1 MKKILSLAALAALLS
16 SSLPMHAAI
25 AAGANDLVRCPDFSS
40 VYYIADDGNRYVF
53 PNEKI
58 YFTWYSDFAN
68 VKTISCDDLAA
79 FPIGDRLVYQAG
91 TRLVKIPSD
100 PSVYA
105 VESNGVLRE
114 IPDEDTAKKLY
125 GDDWSDR
132 VDDVSE
138 AFWSSFTVG
147 QPLDDG
153 EIPEGT
159 IFEDA
164 EGNLFREEED
174 GSATEIDAVLDAD
187 KEIVLKEHALAVDDI
202 EERLGV
208 ALALTKV
215 DNQAAIDVLQAIID
229 DLRPKHVDDEDHV
242 DVPEVDEIEDETE
255 DDANDDSDKT
265 DDTDSKV
272 DDAPADDNSADDDSS
287 DSDKQEEDS
296 SSDNKDSSDDD
307 STKESDTSADESTSD

>member
-1 MKKILSLAALAALLS
+1 MKKALTLAALAALLS
-16 SSLPMHAAI
+16 SSLPMHTAI

-58 YFTWYSDFAN
+58 YFTWYSDFTN
-68 VKTISCDDLAA
+68 VKTISCDDLSA

-114 IPDEDTAKKLY
+114 IPNEDIATKLY

-147 QPLDDG
+147 QPLEEG
-153 EIPEGT
+153 EVPEGT
-159 IFEDA
+159 VFEDS
-164 EGNLFREEED
+164 EGNLYREEDD
-174 GSATEIDAVLDAD
+174 GSAIEIDSALDAD
-187 KEIVLKEHALAVDDI
+187 KEKVLKEHALAVDDI
-202 EERLGV
+202 ERRLGV

-215 DNQAAIDVLQAIID
+215 DNQAAIDVLQSIID
-229 DLRPKHVDDEDHV
+229 DLRPKHVDDDDHI

-255 DDANDDSDKT
+255 DDSNNTDDADSQNDDDQEE
-265 DDTDSKV
+265 
-272 DDAPADDNSADDDSS
+272 DDSTNDDPS
-287 DSDKQEEDS
+287 GDDEDQEEDS
-296 SSDNKDSSDDD
+296 SNDSEDSSDEESSDESDD
-307 STKESDTSADESTSD
+307 SADALTMS

>member
-1 MKKILSLAALAALLS
+1 MKKALSLAALAALLS
-16 SSLPMHAAI
+16 SAFPAHQAF
-25 AAGANDLVRCPDFSS
+25 AAGANDLVKCPDFSS

-53 PNEKI
+53 PNEKM
-58 YFTWYSDFAN
+58 YSSWYSDFSG
-68 VKTISCDDLAA
+68 VKTISCDDLAS

-114 IPDEDTAKKLY
+114 IPDEGTAKKLY

-147 QPLDDG
+147 QPLEEG
-153 EIPEGT
+153 EVPEGT
-159 IFEDA
+159 VFEDS
-164 EGNLFREEED
+164 EGNLYREEED
-174 GSATEIDAVLDAD
+174 GSATEIDAALDAD
-187 KEIVLKEHALAVDDI
+187 KEKVLKEHALPIDDV
-202 EERLGV
+202 ERRLGV

-215 DNQAAIDVLQAIID
+215 DNQAAIDVLQSIID

-242 DVPEVDEIEDETE
+242 DVPEVEEIEDETE
-255 DDANDDSDKT
+255 DNSGKTEDTDPQNDDT
-265 DDTDSKV
+265 Q
-272 DDAPADDNSADDDSS
+272 ADDNSASDDSGR
-287 DSDKQEEDS
+287 ED
-296 SSDNKDSSDDD
+296 NQGEDSSDDGED
-307 STKESDTSADESTSD
+307 SNDDNSPEDPDTSTDELTMS

>member
-147 QPLDDG
+147 QPLEEG
-153 EIPEGT
+153 EVPEGT
-159 IFEDA
+159 VFEDS
-164 EGNLFREEED
+164 EGNLYREEED
-174 GSATEIDAVLDAD
+174 GSATEIDAALDAD
-187 KEIVLKEHALAVDDI
+187 KEKVLKEHALPIDDV
-202 EERLGV
+202 ERRLGV

-215 DNQAAIDVLQAIID
+215 DNQAAIDVLQSIID

-255 DDANDDSDKT
+255 DDSSKT
-265 DDTDSKV
+265 EDTDSQ
-272 DDAPADDNSADDDSS
+272 DDDTQTDDNSTSDDSS
-287 DSDKQEEDS
+287 SED
-296 SSDNKDSSDDD
+296 NRGEDSSDDSED
-307 STKESDTSADESTSD
+307 SSNDDSSEESNNSGDESATN

>member
-147 QPLDDG
+147 QPLEEG
-153 EIPEGT
+153 EVPEGT
-159 IFEDA
+159 VFEDS
-164 EGNLFREEED
+164 EGNLYREEED
-174 GSATEIDAVLDAD
+174 GSATEIDAALDAD
-187 KEIVLKEHALAVDDI
+187 KEKVLKEHALPIDDV
-202 EERLGV
+202 ERRLGV

-215 DNQAAIDVLQAIID
+215 DNQAAIDVLQSIID

-255 DDANDDSDKT
+255 DDSSKT
-265 DDTDSKV
+265 EDTDSQ
-272 DDAPADDNSADDDSS
+272 DDDTQTDDNSTSDDSS
-287 DSDKQEEDS
+287 GED
-296 SSDNKDSSDDD
+296 NRGEDSSDDSED
-307 STKESDTSADESTSD
+307 SSNDDSSEESNNSGDESATN